1 MPLSY
6 KIEDGIVYITVT
18 GKIGVQE
25 QKDFAQEWLSDPT
38 LPSPLKILR
47 DTRKQVGQFGG
58 SLQSLKKN
66 HRFRN
71 ELIPTRYAFGNPGK
85 RRLNFWVFQN
95 FSSLVGRDSK
105 RHGLSRQG

>member
-6 KIEDGIVYITVT
+6 KIDGGIVYITVA

-38 LPSPLKILR
+38 LPSPVKILR
-47 DTRKQVGQFGG
+47 DTRTQVGQFGG
-58 SLQSLKKN
+58 SLAQKN
-66 HRFRN
+66 YRLRN
-71 ELIPTRYAFGNPGK
+71 ELVPSRCAFGDLGK
-85 RRLNFWVFQN
+85 RRLNFWVFQD
-95 FSSLVGRDSK
+95 FSSLVGRDNK